1 MRDAELQA
9 AREERDL
16 AVRDKMDAMRIK
28 CVRCSDGSSED
39 AADTESG
46 ADEKNSSLIPE
57 LLRKAWEQRDGAVRR
72 KNAVQVQLARTRVD
86 VLQANGQLMEA
97 IGQKVELSQQL
108 EQWQVGIETF
118 PEQYVQFN
126 NNTYTDIKNTRLN
139 MIVRYSIGTSYIWLP
154 NDGST
159 NISPCR

>member
-1 MRDAELQA
+1 MFLYTKLSVRDAELQA

-28 CVRCSDGSSED
+28 CARCGDAGNGEPADDTSGSG
-39 AADTESG
+39 T
-46 ADEKNSSLIPE
+46 DEKDASLIPE

-108 EQWQVGIETF
+108 EQWQVRTYFNKYHNIYR
-118 PEQYVQFN
+118 PEIALIF
-126 NNTYTDIKNTRLN
+126 
-139 MIVRYSIGTSYIWLP
+139 
-154 NDGST
+154 
-159 NISPCR
+159 

>member
-1 MRDAELQA
+1 MAVRDAELQA

-28 CVRCSDGSSED
+28 CARCSGGGSD
-39 AADTESG
+39 DDDTAAEGKCSG
-46 ADEKNSSLIPE
+46 DEKNGSSLIPE

-108 EQWQVGIETF
+108 EQWQVS
-118 PEQYVQFN
+118 
-126 NNTYTDIKNTRLN
+126 R
-139 MIVRYSIGTSYIWLP
+139 GTVFVALILLP
-154 NDGST
+154 
-159 NISPCR
+159 

>member
-1 MRDAELQA
+1 MYIQLSVRDAELQA

-16 AVRDKMDAMRIK
+16 AVRDKMDAMRIQ
-28 CVRCSDGSSED
+28 CVRCGDAGSGE
-39 AADTESG
+39 AADATSG
-46 ADEKNSSLIPE
+46 SGTDEKDTSLIPE

-108 EQWQVGIETF
+108 EQWQVRISAKLYELYMYNVYTT
-118 PEQYVQFN
+118 PE
-126 NNTYTDIKNTRLN
+126 
-139 MIVRYSIGTSYIWLP
+139 SH
-154 NDGST
+154 
-159 NISPCR
+159 

>member
-16 AVRDKMDAMRIK
+16 ALRDKADAMRIQ
-28 CVRCSDGSSED
+28 CVRCNGGGGGDDDTAGEGTPGS
-39 AADTESG
+39 G
-46 ADEKNSSLIPE
+46 GDEKDSSLIPE

-108 EQWQVGIETF
+108 EQWQVSLRATPPIF
-118 PEQYVQFN
+118 CVY
-126 NNTYTDIKNTRLN
+126 
-139 MIVRYSIGTSYIWLP
+139 
-154 NDGST
+154 
-159 NISPCR
+159 

>member
-16 AVRDKMDAMRIK
+16 AVRDKMDAMRIQ
-28 CVRCSDGSSED
+28 CVRCGDAGSGE
-39 AADTESG
+39 AADATSG
-46 ADEKNSSLIPE
+46 SGTDEKDTSLIPE

-108 EQWQVGIETF
+108 EQWQVRISANYMNCICICIQLRNPTDCVMTNSVDIF
-118 PEQYVQFN
+118 SATH
-126 NNTYTDIKNTRLN
+126 TYRFI
-139 MIVRYSIGTSYIWLP
+139 
-154 NDGST
+154 
-159 NISPCR
+159 

>member
-1 MRDAELQA
+1 MQA

-16 AVRDKMDAMRIK
+16 AVRDKMDAMRIQ
-28 CVRCSDGSSED
+28 CVRCSDVGSED
-39 AADTESG
+39 TPETGSAGE
-46 ADEKNSSLIPE
+46 EKNSSLIPE

-108 EQWQVGIETF
+108 EQWQVSPAHAFVTIR
-118 PEQYVQFN
+118 
-126 NNTYTDIKNTRLN
+126 IKIIANLQSFMYPT
-139 MIVRYSIGTSYIWLP
+139 VSYQA
-154 NDGST
+154 GRVGVT
-159 NISPCR
+159 AARF

>member
-1 MRDAELQA
+1 MREAELQA

-16 AVRDKMDAMRIK
+16 AVRDKMDAMRIQR
-28 CVRCSDGSSED
+28 VSCSEGSGDD
-39 AADTESG
+39 AISGSG

-108 EQWQVGIETF
+108 EQWQVGVDIIIVTPRFPYRNAIIIEN
-118 PEQYVQFN
+118 V
-126 NNTYTDIKNTRLN
+126 
-139 MIVRYSIGTSYIWLP
+139 VRV
-154 NDGST
+154 
-159 NISPCR
+159 

>member
-1 MRDAELQA
+1 VRDAELQA

-16 AVRDKMDAMRIK
+16 AVRDKMDAMRIQ
-28 CVRCSDGSSED
+28 CVRCGNTGSGE
-39 AADTESG
+39 AADATSG
-46 ADEKNSSLIPE
+46 SGTDEKDASLIPE

-108 EQWQVGIETF
+108 EQWQVGKFQQI
-118 PEQYVQFN
+118 
-126 NNTYTDIKNTRLN
+126 I
-139 MIVRYSIGTSYIWLP
+139 
-154 NDGST
+154 
-159 NISPCR
+159 

>member
-1 MRDAELQA
+1 MSVRDAELQA

-16 AVRDKMDAMRIK
+16 AVRDKVDAMRIK
-28 CVRCSDGSSED
+28 CVRCSDGSGDDS
-39 AADTESG
+39 AASG
-46 ADEKNSSLIPE
+46 AEEKNSSLIPE

-108 EQWQVGIETF
+108 EQWQVSSGA
-118 PEQYVQFN
+118 
-126 NNTYTDIKNTRLN
+126 
-139 MIVRYSIGTSYIWLP
+139 
-154 NDGST
+154 
-159 NISPCR
+159 

>member
-28 CVRCSDGSSED
+28 CVRCNGGGTDDDD
-39 AADTESG
+39 AAAEGKCSG
-46 ADEKNSSLIPE
+46 DEKNGSSLIPE

-108 EQWQVGIETF
+108 EQWQVSG
-118 PEQYVQFN
+118 
-126 NNTYTDIKNTRLN
+126 
-139 MIVRYSIGTSYIWLP
+139 GTVFLASFFLSFFYHSL
-154 NDGST
+154 
-159 NISPCR
+159 

>member
-9 AREERDL
+9 AREERDI
-16 AVRDKMDAMRIK
+16 AVRDKMDAMRIQ
-28 CVRCSDGSSED
+28 CVRCSDGAGED
-39 AADTESG
+39 AAAG
-46 ADEKNSSLIPE
+46 GCDEKNASLIPE

-108 EQWQVGIETF
+108 EQWQVS
-118 PEQYVQFN
+118 VV
-126 NNTYTDIKNTRLN
+126 YTSVIL
-139 MIVRYSIGTSYIWLP
+139 
-154 NDGST
+154 
-159 NISPCR
+159 

>member
-1 MRDAELQA
+1 MAVREAELQA
-9 AREERDL
+9 AREEREL
-16 AVRDKMDAMRIK
+16 AVRDKIDAMRIK
-28 CVRCSDGSSED
+28 CVRCSDGGSD
-39 AADTESG
+39 NDGTATEAG

-108 EQWQVGIETF
+108 EQWQVG
-118 PEQYVQFN
+118 N
-126 NNTYTDIKNTRLN
+126 L
-139 MIVRYSIGTSYIWLP
+139 L
-154 NDGST
+154 
-159 NISPCR
+159 

>member
-1 MRDAELQA
+1 MHITTVVLLFYWTFVSEHIQLSVRDAELQA

-16 AVRDKMDAMRIK
+16 AVRDKMDAMRIQ
-28 CVRCSDGSSED
+28 CARCGDAGSGE
-39 AADTESG
+39 AADATSG
-46 ADEKNSSLIPE
+46 SGTDEKDASLIPE

-108 EQWQVGIETF
+108 EQWQVRNIFQQIMYIQLAELSSGIT
-118 PEQYVQFN
+118 
-126 NNTYTDIKNTRLN
+126 L
-139 MIVRYSIGTSYIWLP
+139 IV
-154 NDGST
+154 
-159 NISPCR
+159 

>member
-9 AREERDL
+9 AREERDI
-16 AVRDKMDAMRIK
+16 AVRDKMDAMRIQ
-28 CVRCSDGSSED
+28 CVRCNDVAGEN
-39 AADTESG
+39 AAAG
-46 ADEKNSSLIPE
+46 GCGVDEKNASLIPE

-108 EQWQVGIETF
+108 EQWQVSVVVFG
-118 PEQYVQFN
+118 
-126 NNTYTDIKNTRLN
+126 
-139 MIVRYSIGTSYIWLP
+139 
-154 NDGST
+154 
-159 NISPCR
+159 

>member
-1 MRDAELQA
+1 MREAELQA

-16 AVRDKMDAMRIK
+16 AVRDKMDAMRIQ
-28 CVRCSDGSSED
+28 RDSCSEGSGDD
-39 AADTESG
+39 ATSGSG

-108 EQWQVGIETF
+108 EQWQVSLDIIFVAPTFSYHNAIIIENVVEF
-118 PEQYVQFN
+118 R
-126 NNTYTDIKNTRLN
+126 I
-139 MIVRYSIGTSYIWLP
+139 
-154 NDGST
+154 DGLY
-159 NISPCR
+159 

>member
-1 MRDAELQA
+1 MSFDCDFNLYGLLLIIKLSVREAELQA

-28 CVRCSDGSSED
+28 RVSCSEDSGDDVISGSS
-39 AADTESG
+39 

-108 EQWQVGIETF
+108 EQWQVGLVIFDINTTF
-118 PEQYVQFN
+118 VVFLF
-126 NNTYTDIKNTRLN
+126 I
-139 MIVRYSIGTSYIWLP
+139 I
-154 NDGST
+154 
-159 NISPCR
+159 

>member
-1 MRDAELQA
+1 MSVRDAELQA

-16 AVRDKMDAMRIK
+16 AVRDKMDAMLIQ
-28 CVRCSDGSSED
+28 CVRCNGS
-39 AADTESG
+39 AGNGDTEAAASSTE
-46 ADEKNSSLIPE
+46 DKDTSLIPE

-108 EQWQVGIETF
+108 EQWQV
-118 PEQYVQFN
+118 
-126 NNTYTDIKNTRLN
+126 
-139 MIVRYSIGTSYIWLP
+139 S
-154 NDGST
+154 
-159 NISPCR
+159 

>member
-28 CVRCSDGSSED
+28 CVRCSED

-118 PEQYVQFN
+118 PLQYEKFYN
-126 NNTYTDIKNTRLN
+126 STYCRYIENSLKNT
-139 MIVRYSIGTSYIWLP
+139 
-154 NDGST
+154 
-159 NISPCR
+159 